1 MLPAR
6 RVSSRRTTRGR
17 AAAAMVSAA
26 LLGTALLGGCSGSG
40 TPEPSAAPPAPVVT
54 VGPNVVVPESD
65 GGGAPKPSPSPSPE
79 ASPSAGETGCAD
91 LQTAWN
97 RTNQA
102 LVNLSAD
109 HPRALV
115 NSFRVAGEAMGKV
128 EKAPEPIAK
137 PWATMSDYLKRVN
150 DALDKVDPDDAA
162 AVSRAMADTVSAA
175 DTQTATAAGEK
186 VTAFIAGG
194 CKS

>member
-6 RVSSRRTTRGR
+6 LVPSRGTTRAR
-17 AAAAMVSAA
+17 AAAALVSAA
-26 LLGTALLGGCSGSG
+26 VLGTALLVGCGPFGAAMS
-40 TPEPSAAPPAPVVT
+40 EPSAAPLPAAPVT
-54 VGPNVVVPESD
+54 VGPDVVVPESD
-65 GGGAPKPSPSPSPE
+65 GGGAPAPSPSPD
-79 ASPSAGETGCAD
+79 ASPAAGETSCTEVQA
-91 LQTAWN
+91 AWN
-97 RTNQA
+97 ETNQA

-128 EKAPEPIAK
+128 EAPEAIAK

-150 DALDKVDPDDAA
+150 AALENVDADDAA
-162 AVSRAMADTVSAA
+162 GVSGAMADTVSAA
-175 DTQTATAAGEK
+175 DTQAATAAGEK
-186 VTAFIAGG
+186 VTAFVAAG